1 MQEAKPRRVIIYQ
14 TPDGKLPYDFWFAEI
29 KDKARQEAIDARIE
43 RVKKGDLGE
52 WASVGEGVK
61 ELKFRT
67 FGIRIY
73 FAEVA
78 GYIVLLLCA
87 GDKSSQTRDIK
98 IAKEYWRE
106 FNSRVEG
113 S

>member
-1 MQEAKPRRVIIYQ
+1 MQEAKPRRVITYQ
-14 TPDGKLPYDFWFAEI
+14 TPDGKVPYDFWFAEI
-29 KDKARQEAIDARIE
+29 KDQIRQDAIDARIE

-61 ELKFRT
+61 ELKFRA

-73 FAEVA
+73 FAEIA

-98 IAKEYWRE
+98 TAKEYWRE